1 MKNSKVQNLVF
12 SALLLTVGLV
22 LPFFTGQIPQ
32 IGSML
37 LPMHLP
43 VLLCGLICG
52 WKYGFA
58 VGLIMPV
65 MRSFLFGMP
74 PMFPTAIS
82 MAAEMA
88 VYGAVAGWLY
98 SRSRWQC
105 VVSLY
110 RSLIA
115 AMLAG
120 RFVWGAMQIV
130 LLGLSG
136 SAFTW
141 QMFMAGAFL
150 NAIPGIILQLT
161 FIPALMVALDRARIV
176 HFKRAHEKNNHR
188 EGTEYAERR
197 YH

>member
-1 MKNSKVQNLVF
+1 MKRSKVENLVYA
-12 SALLLTVGLV
+12 ALLLTLGLV
-22 LPFFTGQIPQ
+22 LPFLTGQIPQ
-32 IGSML
+32 VGSML

-52 WKYGFA
+52 WKYGLA

-82 MAAEMA
+82 MAVEMA
-88 VYGAVAGWLY
+88 VYGAVSGWLFAHC
-98 SRSRWQC
+98 RRQC
-105 VVSLY
+105 VTTLY
-110 RSLIA
+110 RALLIA
-115 AMLAG
+115 MALG
-120 RFVWGAMQIV
+120 RIAWGGMQIV
-130 LLGLSG
+130 LLGISG

-161 FIPALMVALDRARIV
+161 LIPILMVALDRAGII
-176 HFKRAHEKNNHR
+176 HFKKSQQ
-188 EGTEYAERR
+188 EG
-197 YH
+197 

>member
-1 MKNSKVQNLVF
+1 MKNNKVETLVYA
-12 SALLLTVGLV
+12 ALLLTVGLV

-43 VLLCGLICG
+43 VLLCGFICG
-52 WKYGFA
+52 WKYGLA

-82 MAAEMA
+82 MAVEMA
-88 VYGAVAGWLY
+88 VYGAVSGWLY

-105 VVSLY
+105 VIALY
-110 RSLIA
+110 RSLLA
-115 AMLAG
+115 AMVAG
-120 RFVWGAMQIV
+120 RVAWGGMQIL

-150 NAIPGIILQLT
+150 NAVPGIILQLI
-161 FIPALMVALDRARIV
+161 FIPAIMVALDRAGIV
-176 HFKRAHEKNNHR
+176 RFKKTHEKM
-188 EGTEYAERR
+188 EQQAG
-197 YH
+197 

>member
-1 MKNSKVQNLVF
+1 MKRSKVETLVYA
-12 SALLLTVGLV
+12 ALLLTLGLV
-22 LPFFTGQIPQ
+22 LPFLTGQIPQ
-32 IGSML
+32 VGSML

-43 VLLCGLICG
+43 VLICGLICG
-52 WKYGFA
+52 WKYGLA

-82 MAAEMA
+82 MAVEMA
-88 VYGAVAGWLY
+88 VYGAVSGWLY
-98 SRSRWQC
+98 SRCRCQG
-105 VVSLY
+105 VSALY
-110 RSLIA
+110 RSLLT
-115 AMLAG
+115 AMVAG
-120 RFVWGAMQIV
+120 RIAWGGMQIV

-161 FIPALMVALDRARIV
+161 LIPILMLALDRAGIV
-176 HFKRAHEKNNHR
+176 RFEKANQ
-188 EGTEYAERR
+188 EKKQQAS
-197 YH
+197 

>member
-1 MKNSKVQNLVF
+1 
-12 SALLLTVGLV
+12 
-22 LPFFTGQIPQ
+22 
-32 IGSML
+32 ML

-52 WKYGFA
+52 WKYGLA

-82 MAAEMA
+82 MAVEMA
-88 VYGAVAGWLY
+88 VYGAVSGWLY

-105 VVSLY
+105 VISLY
-110 RSLIA
+110 RSLLT
-115 AMLAG
+115 AMVAG
-120 RFVWGAMQIV
+120 RIAWGGMQIL

-141 QMFMAGAFL
+141 QMFLAGAFL
-150 NAIPGIILQLT
+150 NAIPGIILQLI
-161 FIPALMVALDRARIV
+161 FIPTLMVALDRTGIV
-176 HFKRAHEKNNHR
+176 HFKREHKKIEQQA
-188 EGTEYAERR
+188 G
-197 YH
+197 

>member
-1 MKNSKVQNLVF
+1 MTRSKVETLVF
-12 SALLLTVGLV
+12 SALLLTTGLI

-32 IGSML
+32 VGSML

-52 WKYGFA
+52 WRYGLA

-82 MAAEMA
+82 MAVEMA
-88 VYGAVAGWLY
+88 VYGAVSGWLY
-98 SRSRWQC
+98 SHSRWQC

-115 AMLAG
+115 AMIAG
-120 RFVWGAMQIV
+120 RIAWGGMQIL
-130 LLGLSG
+130 LLGISG

-161 FIPALMVALDRARIV
+161 FIPALMVALDRAGVV
-176 HFKRAHEKNNHR
+176 HFKKSHQETKQA
-188 EGTEYAERR
+188 G
-197 YH
+197 

>member
-52 WKYGFA
+52 WKYGLA

-115 AMLAG
+115 AMVAG
-120 RFVWGAMQIV
+120 RLVWGAMQIV

-176 HFKRAHEKNNHR
+176 HFKRTHEKNNHQ
-188 EGTEYAERR
+188 EGSKYAERR

>member
-12 SALLLTVGLV
+12 AALLLAVGII

-52 WKYGFA
+52 WKYGLA
-58 VGLIMPV
+58 VGLILPV
-65 MRSFLFGMP
+65 LRSFLFGMP

-82 MAAEMA
+82 MAVEMA
-88 VYGAVAGWLY
+88 VYGAVSGWLY
-98 SRSRWQC
+98 SHSRWQC
-105 VVSLY
+105 VVALY
-110 RSLIA
+110 RSLLA
-115 AMLAG
+115 AMVAG
-120 RFVWGAMQIV
+120 RIAWGGMQIL

-141 QMFMAGAFL
+141 QMFIAGAFL

-161 FIPALMVALDRARIV
+161 FIPAMMVALDRTGIV
-176 HFKRAHEKNNHR
+176 HFKREHKKVGQQA
-188 EGTEYAERR
+188 G
-197 YH
+197 

>member
-12 SALLLTVGLV
+12 AALLLAVGII

-52 WKYGFA
+52 WKYGLA
-58 VGLIMPV
+58 VGLILPV
-65 MRSFLFGMP
+65 LRSFLFGMP

-82 MAAEMA
+82 MAVEMA
-88 VYGAVAGWLY
+88 VYGAVSGWLY
-98 SRSRWQC
+98 SHSRWQC
-105 VVSLY
+105 VVALY
-110 RSLIA
+110 RSLLA
-115 AMLAG
+115 AMVAG
-120 RFVWGAMQIV
+120 RIAWGGMQIL

-141 QMFMAGAFL
+141 QMFIAGAFL

-161 FIPALMVALDRARIV
+161 FIPAMMVALDRTGIV
-176 HFKRAHEKNNHR
+176 HFKRTRQDLEHHVGLDAK
-188 EGTEYAERR
+188 
-197 YH
+197 